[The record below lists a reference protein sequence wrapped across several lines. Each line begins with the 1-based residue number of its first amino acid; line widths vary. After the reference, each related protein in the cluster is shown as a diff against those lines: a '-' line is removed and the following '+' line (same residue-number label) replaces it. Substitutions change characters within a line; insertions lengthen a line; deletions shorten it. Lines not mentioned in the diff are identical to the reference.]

1 MSDEQRV
8 LDGLETMDWVVFDL
22 ETTGL
27 SPDWDSIIQI
37 AGMRMRGGRAVAGE
51 SFSTFVDP
59 GRPIPSFIQ
68 QYTGITD
75 RQVQGAPGVEDALA
89 TFSRFVGDSILVA
102 HNGHR
107 FDMKFLA
114 ASCQRARLETRRV
127 VYHDSLGLS
136 WQLWGRQGFRHG
148 LDSVLSRLELSDAG
162 VRRHDARGDVELLAR
177 AIELMTRRLEE
188 AGRPPNL
195 KRYEGAL
202 PRVD

>member
-1 MSDEQRV
+1 MS
-8 LDGLETMDWVVFDL
+8 
-22 ETTGL
+22 
-27 SPDWDSIIQI
+27 
-37 AGMRMRGGRAVAGE
+37 GE

-75 RQVQGAPGVEDALA
+75 RHVRGAPGVEEALA
-89 TFSRFVGDSILVA
+89 GFSRFVGESTLVA

-114 ASCQRARLETRRV
+114 ASCQRACVATRRV

-148 LDSVLSRLELSDAG
+148 LDSVLSRLQLSDAG

-188 AGRPPNL
+188 IGRPPNL

-202 PRVD
+202 PRVE